1 MFISPFP
8 LAKYDFVCFLVFVLV
23 IVFVFVVVIVLL
35 FVFDFFFLFIF
46 VLVIVLVVVFELV
59 VRYKDKN
66 SMFRKFYVYL
76 H

>member
-8 LAKYDFVCFLVFVLV
+8 LAKYDFACSLVFVFV

-46 VLVIVLVVVFELV
+46 VFVIVLVVVLEFV
-59 VRYKDKN
+59 VRYKQCLE
-66 SMFRKFYVYL
+66 KFMYIYIDDT
-76 H
+76 